1 MSDAQLSTEALD
13 RLFRSKKFALVG
25 ASDKNMFSRRAFAQH
40 QRVAP
45 DQPMALVNPR
55 QATVHGV
62 PTVPSCRDIEG
73 GIDCAYVMTPQRA
86 TDEALIDATQA
97 GAKAAVLLSQG
108 WAEAGKEG
116 KEHQARL
123 VARAEELGIIL
134 LGPNHLGFANLRDG
148 VAACALGLDLPL
160 EPGPFGLVSQSGAL
174 GSSMISYAAR
184 NDVEFSFVVTTGNEA
199 MVTIAD
205 VLNYLLDDDS
215 TRAIGVFAE
224 TIRKPE
230 VFLAAARKAQRLG
243 KALVMLKAGSSELAA
258 RTAEAHT
265 GALVGDNRVVS
276 AAFRQHGVIR
286 VGTLE
291 DLVATGNLC
300 ARTGALEA
308 PGVGVLSISGGACDL
323 IADRGE
329 ELGLELP
336 GFSAVTTELLGQAL
350 PAYGHAQNPLDVT
363 GAALADSE
371 LWIKAIDA
379 IASDPAIGLI
389 GAVISM
395 PKENEPH
402 RAQAVEAI
410 GAGLGTVA
418 VPGVVCRQ
426 MEQATSEHAREVKL
440 AAGITNSLPSVER
453 FVVAASG
460 LAWWSRW
467 LRSRQGESAAASNG
481 RLQLDRSLNG
491 PLSEHSARRLLAA
504 AGVPAVPAEL
514 VRSSED
520 AADSARKFASPVALK
535 LCSPNVAH
543 KTELGGVELGVTGDE
558 AVSAAYERIVERA
571 ASVPGIEVE
580 GVLVSPMRSADVELL
595 VGVVAD
601 PAWGQVLAVG
611 FGGFLV
617 EVLEDSALGILPV
630 TRQDIRE
637 MLEGLTG
644 FRLLTGYRGREPADL
659 DALVD
664 VIARIAELAQS
675 LGTAA
680 TSVEVNPLLVSGS
693 LIEALDV
700 LITVPEVRQS

>member
-1 MSDAQLSTEALD
+1 
-13 RLFRSKKFALVG
+13 
-25 ASDKNMFSRRAFAQH
+25 
-40 QRVAP
+40 
-45 DQPMALVNPR
+45 
-55 QATVHGV
+55 
-62 PTVPSCRDIEG
+62 
-73 GIDCAYVMTPQRA
+73 
-86 TDEALIDATQA
+86 
-97 GAKAAVLLSQG
+97 
-108 WAEAGKEG
+108 
-116 KEHQARL
+116 
-123 VARAEELGIIL
+123 
-134 LGPNHLGFANLRDG
+134 
-148 VAACALGLDLPL
+148 
-160 EPGPFGLVSQSGAL
+160 
-174 GSSMISYAAR
+174 
-184 NDVEFSFVVTTGNEA
+184 
-199 MVTIAD
+199 
-205 VLNYLLDDDS
+205 
-215 TRAIGVFAE
+215 
-224 TIRKPE
+224 
-230 VFLAAARKAQRLG
+230 
-243 KALVMLKAGSSELAA
+243 
-258 RTAEAHT
+258 
-265 GALVGDNRVVS
+265 
-276 AAFRQHGVIR
+276 
-286 VGTLE
+286 
-291 DLVATGNLC
+291 
-300 ARTGALEA
+300 
-308 PGVGVLSISGGACDL
+308 
-323 IADRGE
+323 
-329 ELGLELP
+329 LELP
-336 GFSAVTTELLGQAL
+336 GFSAETTELLGDAL

-371 LWIKAIDA
+371 LWIRAIDA

-402 RAQAVEAI
+402 RAHAFEAI

-418 VPGVVCRQ
+418 VPGVVCPQ

-481 RLQLDRSLNG
+481 RLQLTRSLDG

-514 VRSSED
+514 ARSSQD
-520 AADSARKFASPVALK
+520 AADSARRFASPVALK

-558 AVSAAYERIVERA
+558 AVSAAYERIVQRA
-571 ASVPGIEVE
+571 ASVPGLEVE

-659 DALVD
+659 DALID
-664 VIARIAELAQS
+664 VIARIAELAEA
-675 LGTAA
+675 LGSAA
-680 TSVEVNPLLVSGS
+680 TSFEVNPLLVSGS

-700 LITVPEVRQS
+700 LITIPEARQS